1 MSDPKDAPAE
11 KHAPAE
17 EHAPAAH
24 DAHDAHGQSEHGHDA
39 HGQSEHGHDEE
50 PLGPP
55 DVGLW
60 AAGIGGIAVAIVI
73 AACFA
78 FSTGAL

>member
-1 MSDPKDAPAE
+1 MSDPKDAPTE
-11 KHAPAE
+11 EHAPAD

-24 DAHDAHGQSEHGHDA
+24 DAHGHDA
-39 HGQSEHGHDEE
+39 SGHDEE

-55 DVGLW
+55 DIGLW

>member
-1 MSDPKDAPAE
+1 MPGMSDPKDTPAAPPHE
-11 KHAPAE
+11 D
-17 EHAPAAH
+17 EHAPAG
-24 DAHDAHGQSEHGHDA
+24 HG
-39 HGQSEHGHDEE
+39 EHGHDEE

-55 DVGLW
+55 DIGLW
-60 AAGIGGIAVAIVI
+60 AAGIGGIGVAIVV

>member
-1 MSDPKDAPAE
+1 MSDPKDAAAE
-11 KHAPAE
+11 EHAAAD

-24 DAHDAHGQSEHGHDA
+24 DAHGHDA
-39 HGQSEHGHDEE
+39 HGHDEE

-55 DVGLW
+55 DIGLW
-60 AAGIGGIAVAIVI
+60 AAGIGGIAVAVVI

>member
-1 MSDPKDAPAE
+1 MLMMSDPKDAPADPSHDAATE
-11 KHAPAE
+11 THSEPHAD
-17 EHAPAAH
+17 EHAAAG
-24 DAHDAHGQSEHGHDA
+24 HG
-39 HGQSEHGHDEE
+39 EHGHDEE

-55 DVGLW
+55 DIGLW
-60 AAGIGGIAVAIVI
+60 GAGIGGVAVAIVL

>member
-1 MSDPKDAPAE
+1 MSDPKDTPAD
-11 KHAPAE
+11 
-17 EHAPAAH
+17 EHDPAAH
-24 DAHDAHGQSEHGHDA
+24 GAHGHD
-39 HGQSEHGHDEE
+39 EHGHDEE

-55 DVGLW
+55 DIGLW
-60 AAGIGGIAVAIVI
+60 AAGIGGIAVAVVI

>member
-1 MSDPKDAPAE
+1 MSDPKEAPAGE
-11 KHAPAE
+11 PPAN

-24 DAHDAHGQSEHGHDA
+24 GHD
-39 HGQSEHGHDEE
+39 EHGHDEE

-55 DVGLW
+55 DIGLW

>member
-11 KHAPAE
+11 EHAPAD

-24 DAHDAHGQSEHGHDA
+24 DAHGHD
-39 HGQSEHGHDEE
+39 EHGHDEE

-55 DVGLW
+55 DIGLW

>member
-1 MSDPKDAPAE
+1 MS
-11 KHAPAE
+11 E
-17 EHAPAAH
+17 ETHEPAADADGPAGH
-24 DAHDAHGQSEHGHDA
+24 DLHGHDA
-39 HGQSEHGHDEE
+39 HGNEDV

-55 DVGLW
+55 DLELW
-60 AAGIGGIAVAIVI
+60 AAGVGGVAIAIVI

>member
-1 MSDPKDAPAE
+1 MSDPNDTPADG
-11 KHAPAE
+11 
-17 EHAPAAH
+17 HAPAAH
-24 DAHDAHGQSEHGHDA
+24 GAHGQD
-39 HGQSEHGHDEE
+39 EHGHDEE

-55 DVGLW
+55 DIGLW
-60 AAGIGGIAVAIVI
+60 AAGISGIAVAIVI

>member
-1 MSDPKDAPAE
+1 MTDPHDTPADE
-11 KHAPAE
+11 HAP

-24 DAHDAHGQSEHGHDA
+24 GAHGHDEHGHD
-39 HGQSEHGHDEE
+39 QE

-55 DVGLW
+55 DIGLW
-60 AAGIGGIAVAIVI
+60 AAGISGIAVAIVI

>member
-1 MSDPKDAPAE
+1 MPAMSDPKDTPAD
-11 KHAPAE
+11 

-24 DAHDAHGQSEHGHDA
+24 GGHGQDENGHD
-39 HGQSEHGHDEE
+39 E

-55 DVGLW
+55 DIGLW

>member
-1 MSDPKDAPAE
+1 MSDPNDAPAGPPHADE
-11 KHAPAE
+11 HASGHAPAG
-17 EHAPAAH
+17 
-24 DAHDAHGQSEHGHDA
+24 HGDG
-39 HGQSEHGHDEE
+39 GHDEE

-60 AAGIGGIAVAIVI
+60 AAGVGGVAVAIVI

>member
-1 MSDPKDAPAE
+1 MPGMTDPKDAPADPP
-11 KHAPAE
+11 HDD
-17 EHAPAAH
+17 EHASAEHAS
-24 DAHDAHGQSEHGHDA
+24 AGHGEHGH
-39 HGQSEHGHDEE
+39 GEE

-60 AAGIGGIAVAIVI
+60 AAGIGGIGVAIVI
-73 AACFA
+73 AACFG

>member
-1 MSDPKDAPAE
+1 MSDTKDAPAGPPDGTATE
-11 KHAPAE
+11 MHSEPLL
-17 EHAPAAH
+17 
-24 DAHDAHGQSEHGHDA
+24 DEHGPAGHE
-39 HGQSEHGHDEE
+39 EHGHDEE

-60 AAGIGGIAVAIVI
+60 TAGVGGVALAIVI
-73 AACFA
+73 AVCFA

>member
-1 MSDPKDAPAE
+1 MSDPKDRPSD
-11 KHAPAE
+11 
-17 EHAPAAH
+17 EHAPELAAAAH
-24 DAHDAHGQSEHGHDA
+24 GAHGHD
-39 HGQSEHGHDEE
+39 EHGHDEE

-55 DVGLW
+55 DIGLW
-60 AAGIGGIAVAIVI
+60 SAGIGGIAVAIVI

>member
-1 MSDPKDAPAE
+1 MSDPKDRPSD
-11 KHAPAE
+11 
-17 EHAPAAH
+17 EHAPELAA
-24 DAHDAHGQSEHGHDA
+24 AAHGHD
-39 HGQSEHGHDEE
+39 EHGHDEE

-55 DVGLW
+55 DIGLW
-60 AAGIGGIAVAIVI
+60 SAGIGGIAVAIVI

>member
-1 MSDPKDAPAE
+1 MSDPKDAPADPPHDTATE
-11 KHAPAE
+11 THAEPHSD
-17 EHAPAAH
+17 EHAPA
-24 DAHDAHGQSEHGHDA
+24 GHD
-39 HGQSEHGHDEE
+39 EHGHDEE

-55 DVGLW
+55 DIGLW
-60 AAGIGGIAVAIVI
+60 AAGIGGIAVALVI